1 VCSYGGEA
9 ASCCCQFYAFD
20 PSRHVMTNFVLR
32 LLKRKVVDKTKA
44 RPRPAH
50 RDDASSDDDDADD
63 EGFHES
69 KFDYDEGVSTSVDSI
84 DQLSFAHHDN
94 GLVGLRRTVL
104 SIPYG
109 TLYAIRQ

>member
-1 VCSYGGEA
+1 
-9 ASCCCQFYAFD
+9 
-20 PSRHVMTNFVLR
+20 MTNFVLR

-94 GLVGLRRTVL
+94 GLVCLRRTVL

-109 TLYAIRQ
+109 TNCTPSDSKTPSMSVSLSVADLYSARSQSF

>member
-1 VCSYGGEA
+1 
-9 ASCCCQFYAFD
+9 
-20 PSRHVMTNFVLR
+20 MTNFVLR

-94 GLVGLRRTVL
+94 GLVGHVAQC
-104 SIPYG
+104 S
-109 TLYAIRQ
+109 LYRMALCTPSDSKTPSMSVSVSVADLYSARSQSF